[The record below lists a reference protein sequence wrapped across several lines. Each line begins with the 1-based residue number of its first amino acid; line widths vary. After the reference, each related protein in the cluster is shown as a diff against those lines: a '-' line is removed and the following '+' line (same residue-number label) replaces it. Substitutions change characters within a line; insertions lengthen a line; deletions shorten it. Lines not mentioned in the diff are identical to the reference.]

1 MAKKIIV
8 IHGRDTMPAASAH
21 KELCTAAIVNGLQ
34 RVDPSA
40 ARHLNQG
47 SVEII
52 FAYFGDI
59 NNALLGSSDPDARIE
74 LTARNDERYGFEPCL
89 DANMYAAPLRQLMQV
104 DSHDGL
110 AYGSLVDLYRSG
122 EWLDEAASV
131 VSRVAS
137 WTGLS
142 EHVIKWATADM
153 SQYLHTRKIGSDVR
167 ERLQF
172 PLKQSLLEQDD
183 ICLISHSMGAIVSYD
198 VLWKFSRMSEYRS
211 VQQSGNQINLWLT
224 LGSPLGEPGVRNNL
238 YDANERGE
246 DRFPREIVKRWV
258 NIAAEDD
265 YVAHDATMAND
276 FAEMRELGFIEK
288 IIDRQI
294 YNFWVKDDRLNPHN
308 LFGYLD
314 HPETARFLAQ
324 WITSTKETEFIDPGP
339 SDSSFVV
346 ERMVA

>member
-1 MAKKIIV
+1 MAKKIIL

-21 KELCTAAIVNGLQ
+21 EELCAAALVNGLQ

-40 ARHLNQG
+40 AQRLQQEP
-47 SVEII
+47 VEII

-59 NNALLGSSDPDARIE
+59 SNELISSSDPDAKAE
-74 LTARNDERYGFEPCL
+74 LTARNDQLYGFEPCL
-89 DANMYAAPLRQLMQV
+89 DAGMYSAPLQQLMQIN
-104 DSHDGL
+104 SHDGL
-110 AYGSLVDLYRSG
+110 AYGSLVDHYRSG
-122 EWLDEAASV
+122 EWLDEAAAI

-137 WTGLS
+137 VTALS
-142 EHVIKWATADM
+142 EYVIKWATADM
-153 SQYLHTRKIGSDVR
+153 SQYLHTRKVGSEVR
-167 ERLQF
+167 ERLQS
-172 PLKQSLLEQDD
+172 PLKQSLLDQDD

-198 VLWKFSRMSEYRS
+198 VLWKFSRMSEYRR

-276 FAEMRELGFIEK
+276 FAEMLELGYVEK

-294 YNFWVKDDRLNPHN
+294 YNFWVKNERLNPHN

-314 HPETARFLAQ
+314 HPETAKFLAQ
-324 WITSTKETEFIDPGP
+324 WIRSTSEVEFIDPIP
-339 SDSSFVV
+339 TDSSFVA